1 MRGIHGQ
8 MQVTETL
15 SEGLKRGYSVVVPA
29 ADIESKRAAKLSEL
43 AKTLRL
49 PGFRPG
55 KVPSHVVRQRYGTAV
70 TSEVLEESVNDA
82 TRQVLSERGLRA
94 ATQPKVDVVSPDDAT
109 DLQFTVEVEL
119 LPEIPMPD
127 FGTIHLTRLKAEPT
141 TESIDKALA
150 DVAGRQRSLEPVT
163 EERGARVGD
172 TLTVDFVGK
181 VGDVAFPGGTGTD
194 MPVELGGSGFIPGF
208 SEGMEGMRPG
218 ETRRIDVTFPEAYQA
233 QDLAGKAATFDI
245 TAKALQQGVPAR
257 IDDELA
263 KRFGMENLDA
273 LRDVIRQQMQREYD
287 QLGRMRLK
295 RELLDQLAKLAD
307 FPVPQSMVEAEFAQI
322 WARVQSDMQQGK
334 LDDEDKGKDEETLKS
349 EYRAIAERRV
359 RLGLLLSEIGRA
371 NGIQVGQDEMLRA
384 MRGEAARY
392 PGQEQ
397 QVMEFF
403 RKNPQA
409 TESLRGPLFEDKV
422 VDFILELAQVEEK
435 SVAPEKLN
443 AEPGT
448 PAQAPEAQAPGAQ
461 PEGAQPQG
469 SQDARPEPAPAA

>member
-1 MRGIHGQ
+1 

-15 SEGLKRGYSVVVPA
+15 SEGLKRGFSVVVPA
-29 ADIESKRAAKLSEL
+29 ADIESKRTAKLSEL

-70 TSEVLEESVNDA
+70 GSEVLEESVNDA
-82 TRQVLSERGLRA
+82 TQQVLSERGLRA
-94 ATQPKVDVVSPDDAT
+94 ATQPKVDVVGLDDGK

-127 FGTIHLTRLKAEPT
+127 FGAIHLTRFKAEPS
-141 TESIDKALA
+141 TEAIDKALVE
-150 DVAGRQRSLEPVT
+150 VAGRQRSLQPVT
-163 EERGARVGD
+163 EDRGAQAGD
-172 TLTVDFVGK
+172 TLTVDFSGK
-181 VGDVAFPGGTGTD
+181 VDDVAFPGGTGTD
-194 MPVELGGSGFIPGF
+194 MPVELGGGGFIPGF

-218 ETRRIDVTFPEAYQA
+218 ETRQIAVTFPEEYHAKE
-233 QDLAGKAATFDI
+233 LAGKAATFDI
-245 TAKALQQGVPAR
+245 TANGLQQGVPAGV
-257 IDDELA
+257 DDDLA

-273 LRDVIRQQMQREYD
+273 LRDAIRQQMQREYD

-295 RELLDQLAKLAD
+295 RELLDRLAKGAD
-307 FPVPQSMVEAEFAQI
+307 FPAPQSMVDAEFGQI
-322 WARVQSDMQQGK
+322 WARVENELKQGK

-359 RLGLLLSEIGRA
+359 RLGLLLSEIGRV
-371 NGIQVGQDEMLRA
+371 NGVQVGQDEMLRA
-384 MRGEAARY
+384 LRAEAARY

-397 QVMEFF
+397 QAMEFF

-422 VDFILELAQVEEK
+422 IDFILELAQVEEK
-435 SVAPEKLN
+435 PVSPEEMN
-443 AEPGT
+443 ADPGT
-448 PAQAPEAQAPGAQ
+448 PAPAESQPQGAQAQGAQ
-461 PEGAQPQG
+461 PEAT
-469 SQDARPEPAPAA
+469 PAA